1 MRQFPPEPIR
11 AALDAVALFGLEL
24 LMMSEKCPDCG
35 ANLALVGR
43 VHRCTG
49 LCSADSLPPASYASY
64 ALRSASASR
73 QARYRE
79 RHGDTYRQRHADYCR
94 QWRQRRKLAEA
105 AG

>member
-11 AALDAVALFGLEL
+11 ATLNAVAIFIFWLEL
-24 LMMSEKCPDCG
+24 LMMPEKS
-35 ANLALVGR
+35 VGR

-49 LCSADSLPPASYASY
+49 PRSVDSLPPASYAS
-64 ALRSASASR
+64 ASAKR

-79 RHGDTYRQRHADYCR
+79 RHGDTYRRRHADYCR
-94 QWRQRRKLAEA
+94 QWRQRRKLAAA